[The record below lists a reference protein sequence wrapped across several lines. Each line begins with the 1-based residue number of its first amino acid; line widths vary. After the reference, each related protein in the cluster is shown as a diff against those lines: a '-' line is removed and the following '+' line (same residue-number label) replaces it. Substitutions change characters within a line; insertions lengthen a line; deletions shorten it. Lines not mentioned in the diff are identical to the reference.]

1 MRPRA
6 RVLAAVGMAAA
17 VVLLSSCGED
27 SSTTAGDESSSSA
40 TSDSGWPDCSAV
52 WVDGG
57 TVPKGYEGCV
67 ADGDE
72 VKADRQQCS
81 SGQVLVTYDDRYYGV
96 VGGPVNVT
104 ESLKTDSGYKGAR
117 RACLA

>member
-1 MRPRA
+1 MRPRT
-6 RVLAAVGMAAA
+6 RVLAAVGVAA
-17 VVLLSSCGED
+17 VALLLSSCGED
-27 SSTTAGDESSSSA
+27 SSTTADDTSSSA
-40 TSDSGWPDCSAV
+40 QTSGSGWPDCSTV

-57 TVPKGYEGCV
+57 TVPKGYQGCV
-67 ADGDE
+67 ADGTE